1 MSDRYSRLFARY
13 AAGVD
18 AQDLPAATVHEIRR
32 RILDSIGVA
41 AAAFDE
47 EAPVAARRYAT
58 GSAGDPTPPGAPD
71 GATLWGTRNRAG
83 LEAAG
88 FANGVAVR
96 CLDFNDTYLSREP
109 LHPSDVIPPLVALAE
124 VRGSPRES
132 CSPASP
138 SRTSS
143 A

>member
-18 AQDLPAATVHEIRR
+18 AEDLPDRDRPRDPAPGPRLDRR
-32 RILDSIGVA
+32 RRGRVRRGGLGRRTAVRGRDS
-41 AAAFDE
+41 
-47 EAPVAARRYAT
+47 RT
-58 GSAGDPTPPGAPD
+58 D
-71 GATLWGTRNRAG
+71 GATLWGTRDRAG

-124 VRGSPRES
+124 ARGIAPRAS